1 VWVRT
6 GDADGEWI
14 SVVQNVVACG
24 SFVVRLRC
32 VVDSSMWRLAEA
44 LSQVALGF
52 DLSFNCT

>member
-1 VWVRT
+1 
-6 GDADGEWI
+6 
-14 SVVQNVVACG
+14 VQNVVACG
-24 SFVVRLRC
+24 SFVVRLWC